1 MSKPI
6 KIAATIYWA
15 FVNKQDNF
23 GNFSVTLG
31 NLSDKAVEALQG
43 IGVKAKSSP
52 DKPDQGNYISCKS
65 QLPITVLDED
75 GDKLDVL
82 IANGSKGVAV
92 ISAYDWTFK
101 NRKGRSPSVGKLVV
115 TDLKEYKPDI
125 DGGNSSS
132 DDDDIQDDV
141 L

>member
-15 FVNKQDNF
+15 FTHKQDNF

-31 NLSDKAVEALQG
+31 NLSDKAVAAVQELG
-43 IGVKAKSSP
+43 LKVRSREDKA
-52 DKPDQGNYISCKS
+52 DQGNYITCKS
-65 QLPITVLDED
+65 TLPITVVDES
-75 GDKLDVL
+75 GDKVTVA

-101 NRKGRSPSVGKLVV
+101 NRSGRSPSIGKLVV
-115 TDLKEYKPDI
+115 TELKEYKPD
-125 DGGNSSS
+125 GGGDTSS
-132 DDDDIQDDV
+132 DGDDMQDDV